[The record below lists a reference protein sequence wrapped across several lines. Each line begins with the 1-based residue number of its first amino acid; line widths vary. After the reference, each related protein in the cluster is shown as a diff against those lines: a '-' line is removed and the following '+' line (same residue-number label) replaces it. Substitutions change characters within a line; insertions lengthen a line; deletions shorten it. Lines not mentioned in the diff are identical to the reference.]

1 MTSRTCNKS
10 IKHHQQ
16 TSLHQFQN
24 ETYRHFLSVLCAS
37 VVYALAEKSIEKGLC
52 KGHR

>member
-1 MTSRTCNKS
+1 MISPTCNKS
-10 IKHHQQ
+10 VKHHQQ

-24 ETYRHFLSVLCAS
+24 ETYRHFLSMLCAS
-37 VVYALAEKSIEKGLC
+37 VGYVFAEKPIGEDKC